1 MRKVT
6 LLPVSIA
13 VFVMLIARSAPADPL
28 TELSSFSVFDK
39 VDFAQLAS
47 GEPKTA
53 HGPPLNNARYL
64 SVQSCYVVPGAPAQ
78 HLQALRN
85 WNPAGHRELKVILHN
100 DIAGSPSEAAFARIK
115 SAPDTQPVGA
125 FVDATVKMANDLQ
138 LSREEAAKWKG
149 GDNKLSGAVG
159 DFWMTVLAGRARAFV
174 SGGTSTLAPYD
185 HTGNSIRAGDEL
197 NGLLGEQPKIRKQFA
212 GLLDSTGIGRGAGS
226 ARPELYWE
234 MLNADEVAAATLG
247 AFYGRNSGGNV
258 QAADTLYYSSGGFY
272 AGLTL
277 YQMWP
282 VDVNG
287 RASTLV
293 WRGDMV
299 SSASLSSLRGVEKL
313 ASESAM
319 MKDVAKSITVFRR
332 DTAR

>member
-1 MRKVT
+1 M
-6 LLPVSIA
+6 
-13 VFVMLIARSAPADPL
+13 ARLASADPL
-28 TELSSFSVFDK
+28 SELSSFSVFDK
-39 VDFAQLAS
+39 VDLAQLAS

-53 HGPPLNNARYL
+53 HGPPLNNPRYL

-78 HLQALRN
+78 HLEALRR
-85 WNPAGHRELKVILHN
+85 WNPAAHRELKVILHN
-100 DIAGSPSEAAFARIK
+100 DIAGSPSEAAFVRIK
-115 SAPDTQPVGA
+115 NAPETPPVRA
-125 FVDATVKMANDLQ
+125 FVEATVKMANDLQ
-138 LSREEAAKWKG
+138 LSRDEAAKWKG

-159 DFWMTVLAGRARAFV
+159 DFWMGVLAGRARAFA
-174 SGGTSTLAPYD
+174 SGGTSALAPYD
-185 HTGNSIRAGDEL
+185 HAGNSIRAGDEL
-197 NGLLGEQPKIRKQFA
+197 NGLLREQPKIRKQFA
-212 GLLDSTGIGRGAGS
+212 GLLDSTGIGRGGGS
-226 ARPELYWE
+226 ARPELYSE
-234 MLNADEVAAATLG
+234 MINTDDIAAAALG
-247 AFYGRNSGGNV
+247 AFYGRNSGV
-258 QAADTLYYSSGGFY
+258 TAQAADTLYYSSGGVY
-272 AGLTL
+272 AALTL

-299 SSASLSSLRGVEKL
+299 SSAALSGLRGVEKL